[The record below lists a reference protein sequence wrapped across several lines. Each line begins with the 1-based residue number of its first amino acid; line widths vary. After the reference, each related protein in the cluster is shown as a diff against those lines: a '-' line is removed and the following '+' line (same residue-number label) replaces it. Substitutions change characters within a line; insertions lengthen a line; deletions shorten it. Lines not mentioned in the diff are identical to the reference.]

1 MDDDFVARLARLD
14 AKGTDCETCHVDMEM
29 KLFAMWQAKAHP

>member
-1 MDDDFVARLARLD
+1 MDDNFVSRFARLD

-29 KLFAMWQAKAHP
+29 KLFERWEAAAAR